1 MRQHFPS
8 QFNQLV
14 AGDLCDVWPGIV
26 VSETN
31 FVTIRALDGELDV
44 KTIKLS
50 AVIGCVDDGVGWDQL
65 EQDHTFGVPPD

>member
-26 VSETN
+26 VEETN
-31 FVTIRALDGELDV
+31 FVKIRALDDELGV
-44 KTIKLS
+44 KTVKLG
-50 AVIGCVDDGVGWDQL
+50 AVRLC
-65 EQDHTFGVPPD
+65 